1 MLVDVLDGLDS
12 APFFFSLL
20 LFVRGWRQVLLT
32 RLPVPLPRVARK
44 HGNEMGMTPLLGMSG
59 EDSGHRSDGKPTR

>member
-1 MLVDVLDGLDS
+1 MLVEVLDGLELGPIFF
-12 APFFFSLL
+12 PFFFLSADGDT
-20 LFVRGWRQVLLT
+20 FSSHDF
-32 RLPVPLPRVARK
+32 PVPLPRVARK